1 MFSFVPKKD
10 LQWLLGYVK
19 YNKMINDKEEPGQSD
34 KLQAEVKPVNM

>member
-19 YNKMINDKEEPGQSD
+19 YNKMIHDEEEPG
-34 KLQAEVKPVNM
+34 